1 VVDLEQQGLVG
12 LDDQGAVAHPFI
24 VTHHDGAMDD
34 VGVPFQVR
42 VDPAVVADLRAVLAR
57 TRWPEPQTVDDWSQ
71 GVPLAV
77 ARQVAEH
84 WAHGY
89 DMARLERRLN
99 VHPQALVEL
108 DGCSIHMLT
117 ARSPHPD
124 ALPLLLT
131 HGWPGSVVEFLDVIP
146 LLTDPPDPA
155 DAFHVICPTLPGF
168 GWSGKPTADGWSV
181 ERIAKAWTELM
192 ARQGITRY
200 GAAGGDWGAFITA
213 ALGTHDPGHVVGI
226 HLTLPRAPEVPEA
239 PVTEDEQAGLASTAE
254 FRKRGSGYSAIQ
266 STRPQTVGYGL
277 VDSPVAQ
284 LTWILDKFWAWTDHD
299 GDFETA
305 VDRDT
310 VLDNV
315 MTYWLTASGASSAR
329 IYWESF
335 PRHLGSDPV
344 SVPTGASIFPK
355 EIAKIPRSWAQA
367 RFRDLRYWNTD
378 LTQGGHF
385 ASLEVPETY
394 ADELRKFFRLVR

>member
-1 VVDLEQQGLVG
+1 MAQLGS
-12 LDDQGAVAHPFI
+12 PFEI
-24 VTHHDGAMDD
+24 
-34 VGVPFQVR
+34 R
-42 VDPAVVADLRAVLAR
+42 VDPVAVADLRAALAR
-57 TRWPEPQTVDDWSQ
+57 TRWPEPETVSDWSQ

-77 ARQVAEH
+77 ARRIAEY
-84 WAHGY
+84 WAGHY
-89 DMARLERRLN
+89 DMYRLQKRLN
-99 VHPQALVEL
+99 VHPQAIVEL
-108 DGCSIHMLT
+108 DGCPIHVLT
-117 ARSPHPD
+117 ARSPHAQ

-131 HGWPGSVVEFLDVIP
+131 HGWPGSVVEFLEVLP

-155 DAFHVICPTLPGF
+155 DAFEVICPTLPGF
-168 GWSGKPTADGWSV
+168 GWSGKPTANGWSV
-181 ERIAKAWTELM
+181 ERIAGAWADLM

-200 GAAGGDWGAFITA
+200 GAAGGDWGAFVTA
-213 ALGTHDPGHVVGI
+213 AVGTRDPEHVVGI
-226 HLTLPRAPEVPEA
+226 HLTLPRAPEVPDA
-239 PVTEDEQAGLASTAE
+239 PITAAEHAGLATTAE
-254 FRKRGSGYSAIQ
+254 FRSRGSGYSAIQ

-299 GDFETA
+299 GDFESA
-305 VDRDT
+305 VDRDR

-315 MTYWLTASGASSAR
+315 MTYWLTGSGASSAR

-367 RFRDLRYWNTD
+367 RFTDLRYWNDD
-378 LTQGGHF
+378 LPRGGHF
-385 ASLEVPETY
+385 ASLEVPEVY
-394 ADELRKFFRLVR
+394 AAELRKFFRLVR

>member
-1 VVDLEQQGLVG
+1 MVDLEQQGLVR
-12 LDDQGAVAHPFI
+12 LHDQGAISHGFI
-24 VTHHDGAMDD
+24 VTHQDGPMVDL
-34 VGVPFQVR
+34 GTRFEVR
-42 VDPAVVADLRAVLAR
+42 VDPGAAADLRAALAR
-57 TRWPEPQTVDDWSQ
+57 TRWPEPATVSDWSQ
-71 GVPLAV
+71 GVPLDV
-77 ARQVAEH
+77 ARELADY
-84 WAHGY
+84 WAREY
-89 DMARLERRLN
+89 DMYRLEKRLN
-99 VHPQALVEL
+99 VHPQTIVEL
-108 DGCSIHMLT
+108 DGCPIHVLT
-117 ARSPHPD
+117 ARSPHAA

-131 HGWPGSVVEFLDVIP
+131 HGWPGSVVEFLDVLP

-155 DAFHVICPTLPGF
+155 DAFHVVCPTLPGF
-168 GWSGKPTADGWSV
+168 GWSGKPSASGWTV
-181 ERIAKAWTELM
+181 ERIAAAWADLM
-192 ARQGITRY
+192 ARQGSTRY
-200 GAAGGDWGAFITA
+200 GAAGGDWGAFVTA
-213 ALGTHDPGHVVGI
+213 AIGAGDPEHVVGI
-226 HLTLPRAPEVPEA
+226 HLTLPRAPEIADA
-239 PVTEDEQAGLASTAE
+239 PVTGKERAGLASTAQ
-254 FRKRGSGYSAIQ
+254 FRSRGSGYSAIQ

-305 VDRDT
+305 LDRDR

-367 RFRDLRYWNTD
+367 RFTDLRYWNDD
-378 LTQGGHF
+378 LPRGGHF
-385 ASLEVPETY
+385 ASLEVPELY
-394 ADELRKFFRLVR
+394 VAELRKFFRLVR

>member
-1 VVDLEQQGLVG
+1 
-12 LDDQGAVAHPFI
+12 
-24 VTHHDGAMDD
+24 MDYL
-34 VGVPFQVR
+34 GVPFEVS
-42 VDPAVVADLRAVLAR
+42 VDPTAVADLRAALAR
-57 TRWPEPQTVDDWSQ
+57 TRWPEPETVDDWSQ

-77 ARQVAEH
+77 ARRFAEY
-84 WAHGY
+84 WADGY
-89 DMARLERRLN
+89 DMQRPARRLN
-99 VHPQALVEL
+99 AHRQVLVEL
-108 DGCSIHMLT
+108 DGCPIHVLF
-117 ARSPHPD
+117 AASPHPE

-146 LLTDPPDPA
+146 MLVDPPDPA
-155 DAFHVICPTLPGF
+155 DAFSVICPTLPGF
-168 GWSGKPTADGWSV
+168 GWSGKPSVSGWSV
-181 ERIAKAWTELM
+181 ERIAAAWVDLM
-192 ARQGITRY
+192 VRQGVGRY
-200 GAAGGDWGAFITA
+200 GAAGGDWGAFVTA
-213 ALGTHDPGHVVGI
+213 AVGTRDPGNVVGI
-226 HLTLPRAPEVPEA
+226 HVTLPRAPEVPGA
-239 PVTEDEQAGLASTAE
+239 PVTEEEQAGLASTHE

-299 GDFETA
+299 GDFETV

-335 PRHLGSDPV
+335 PRHLGTDPV
-344 SVPTGASIFPK
+344 SVPVGASIFPK
-355 EIAKIPRSWAQA
+355 EVAKVPRSWAQA

-378 LTQGGHF
+378 LARGGHF
-385 ASLEVPETY
+385 ASLEVPEVY
-394 ADELRKFFRLVR
+394 VEELRKFFRLVR